1 MLTKILVSRKEK
13 YAKYNSLKYFIGY
26 NDNDMKIKT
35 LKYFIGYN
43 DNDVKIKTL
52 TYFIG
57 YNDYENKN
65 KNTITMSLKVKEKK
79 LFKNYNICEKIEK
92 LMKIDL
98 NTKPTYGNDDKYV
111 KTKIKTYE
119 DNITTD
125 FYNEKGPKKVPKE
138 KIPHKFLWIIILDSV
153 LYAYKKYH
161 PQIFLEER
169 KYVEEN
175 IKTKNYIDKELK
187 LESDS
192 NSDSASDSDSDSESN
207 TNNGE

>member
-13 YAKYNSLKYFIGY
+13 YAKYNS
-26 NDNDMKIKT
+26 

-65 KNTITMSLKVKEKK
+65 KNAITMSLKVKEKK
-79 LFKNYNICEKIEK
+79 LFKNYNKICEKIEK
-92 LMKIDL
+92 SMKIDL

-111 KTKIKTYE
+111 KTKMKTYE

-138 KIPHKFLWIIILDSV
+138 KTPHKLL
-153 LYAYKKYH
+153 
-161 PQIFLEER
+161 
-169 KYVEEN
+169 
-175 IKTKNYIDKELK
+175 
-187 LESDS
+187 
-192 NSDSASDSDSDSESN
+192 
-207 TNNGE
+207 

>member
-1 MLTKILVSRKEK
+1 
-13 YAKYNSLKYFIGY
+13 
-26 NDNDMKIKT
+26 MKIKT

-43 DNDVKIKTL
+43 DNNMKIKTL

-65 KNTITMSLKVKEKK
+65 KNAITMSLKVKEKK
-79 LFKNYNICEKIEK
+79 RFKNYNKICEKIEK

-125 FYNEKGPKKVPKE
+125 FYNEKGPKRYQK
-138 KIPHKFLWIIILDSV
+138 
-153 LYAYKKYH
+153 KKYH
-161 PQIFLEER
+161 
-169 KYVEEN
+169 
-175 IKTKNYIDKELK
+175 KNCYE
-187 LESDS
+187 
-192 NSDSASDSDSDSESN
+192 
-207 TNNGE
+207 